1 MIGGRDLERDPVL
14 CHFADPMSHAHTPPQ
29 LPEVTDEAGDS
40 PRWLPLL
47 GVALFVLM
55 VAYVWWS
62 HRQSEAAEAD
72 GAPSAAQQD
81 P

>member
-1 MIGGRDLERDPVL
+1 
-14 CHFADPMSHAHTPPQ
+14 MSHAHTPPQ

-40 PRWLPLL
+40 PRWLPWL

-62 HRQSEAAEAD
+62 HRQHEAVEAGDTAPAAE
-72 GAPSAAQQD
+72 QQ
-81 P
+81 